1 MAASRRREPDASPR
15 LYLRPAGLITGPDAQ
30 RMTAARQALPLVG
43 GWIAFSAGEVITRT
57 TTGRH
62 SQWVTAEALPG
73 FIADQPAG
81 ARDRLA
87 TLFDALTCPRPP
99 LAGAALDVRRPAIMG
114 VVNVTPDSFSDA
126 GRHAAPQAAI
136 AHGRALAA
144 AGADILDIGGE
155 STRPGARPVSPDE
168 EIARIRPV
176 IAGLKGIAPLSID
189 SRHGPVI
196 AAALAAGAAMIND
209 VTALEGPGS
218 LTLAAGADAPVVLM
232 HMQGTPGSMQDN
244 PRYDDV
250 LLDVYD
256 YLERRL
262 AACERAGIARHRL
275 IVDPGIGFGKN
286 LAHNLALID
295 GLALF
300 HGLGCRVLLGASRK
314 SMIDAIH
321 SAPADQRLGGSLALA
336 LAGIER
342 GAQILRVHDVFATV
356 QARDVWFSL
365 HPP

>member
-1 MAASRRREPDASPR
+1 M
-15 LYLRPAGLITGPDAQ
+15 IT
-30 RMTAARQALPLVG
+30 ARQALPLAG
-43 GWIAFSAGEVITRT
+43 GWIAFSACEVITRT
-57 TTGRH
+57 PAGRH
-62 SQWVTAEALPG
+62 SQWVSACDLPG
-73 FIADQPAG
+73 FIADQPAAPRG
-81 ARDRLA
+81 RLS
-87 TLFDALTCPRPP
+87 TLLERLTRAPAP
-99 LAGAALDVRRPAIMG
+99 LAGLALDITRPAIMG
-114 VVNVTPDSFSDA
+114 VVNVTPDSFSDK
-126 GRHAAPQAAI
+126 GRHETPQAAI

-168 EIARIRPV
+168 EITRIRPV
-176 IAGLKGIAPLSID
+176 IEGLKGIAPLSID
-189 SRHGPVI
+189 SRHGAVM

-218 LTLAAGADAPVVLM
+218 LALAAGVPAPVVLM

-262 AACERAGIARHRL
+262 AACEQAGIARHRL

-300 HGLGCRVLLGASRK
+300 HGLGRPVLLGASRK

-321 SAPADQRLGGSLALA
+321 KAPADRRLGGSLVLA

-342 GAQILRVHDVFATV
+342 GAQILRVHDVFETV

-365 HPP
+365 HMS